1 MRTLKIIH
9 HDKLSRICTINVHH
23 ICKLSILKSYENSK
37 VSYINIFWGNGAS
50 TDIQLLTEKAYK
62 LYDKLAQW
70 LSNEV
75 TDLEVE
81 LINGMDGDA
90 IDYIAVEK

>member
-9 HDKLSRICTINVHH
+9 HDGLSRIYTINVHH
-23 ICKLSILKSYENSK
+23 ICNLSILKSYVNSK

-62 LYDKLAQW
+62 LYDKLASW
-70 LSNEV
+70 FSNEL
-75 TDLEVE
+75 TNLEVE